1 VSAADLGHG
10 DHRVVFVASMS
21 LRRADGPLT
30 VHVPSAEADR
40 PAWGR
45 VGLIAAIGFVVGV
58 TWPKLAG
65 VRLGPSVPA
74 PLASSAAPA
83 DSVEALAAPSAPVPA
98 VMPVPVPSA
107 AAPSARTAAD
117 VTVGRGSLFACKTAS
132 GDSLKGSE
140 CGGLP
145 GLDDIVLPRLR
156 KLGDCPEAATAS
168 GKLRLVVHPDFA
180 RGALGVELGRNQT
193 VNAPEPLLACARTA
207 LAGANP
213 AGVAHENPRYSVL
226 YVASFEGS
234 SAAQAESAPE
244 PPAAVERA
252 SEGTAQV
259 TWPVAIV
266 RDAPKTGKVVA
277 RLQQGTSLRLGP
289 VKDGWYPVKYGDA
302 FSSEGWVYRG
312 AIGR

>member
-1 VSAADLGHG
+1 LGH
-10 DHRVVFVASMS
+10 RNYLVVFVGSMS

-58 TWPKLAG
+58 AWPKLAG

-74 PLASSAAPA
+74 PLVASSAAP
-83 DSVEALAAPSAPVPA
+83 VEPSEAA
-98 VMPVPVPSA
+98 SA
-107 AAPSARTAAD
+107 AVPIVLPAPAIKPAASASSPSARASAE
-117 VTVGRGSLFACKTAS
+117 VSVGHGSLFACKSAG

-140 CGGLP
+140 CGALP
-145 GLDDIVLPRLR
+145 GLDDLVLPRLR
-156 KLGDCPEAATAS
+156 KLGDCPEAAAAS

-180 RGALGVELGRNQT
+180 RGALSVELGRNQT
-193 VNAPEPLLACARTA
+193 VSTPEPLLACAKA
-207 LAGANP
+207 SLAGVSP

-226 YVASFEGS
+226 YVASFAGS
-234 SAAQAESAPE
+234 APASSETAPE
-244 PPAAVERA
+244 PPAAPAAERA

-259 TWPVAIV
+259 AWPVAIV

-277 RLQQGTSLRLGP
+277 RLQQGTDLHVGP
-289 VKDGWYPVKYGDA
+289 VKDGWYPVKYG
-302 FSSEGWVYRG
+302 EGFVSDGWIYRG